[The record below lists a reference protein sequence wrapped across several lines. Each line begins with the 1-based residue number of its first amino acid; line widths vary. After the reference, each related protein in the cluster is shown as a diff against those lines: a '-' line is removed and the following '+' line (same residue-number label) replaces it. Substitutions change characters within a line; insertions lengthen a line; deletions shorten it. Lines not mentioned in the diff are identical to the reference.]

1 MELGGRADG
10 RCPGGDCDMG
20 PGRAAVLLAAWE
32 AWAERE
38 PKKRSLP
45 YASGPQQQLVD
56 VVFLLSYL
64 LCQVAVPSYP
74 SEWCSNRG
82 TDVPALLLSP
92 SLNESMPLI
101 TKQLQFLWGVPLIR
115 IFFNDILSKKLL
127 ENPEPAHVPPAS
139 SPQNVLPVKSESL
152 QQAGHVALLAQRVAP
167 AWPHVPAC
175 LCLMDSCFSLK
186 CFETI

>member
-56 VVFLLSYL
+56 VVFYYLICYAKWQSPATPLSGALTGGLMCLLS
-64 LCQVAVPSYP
+64 
-74 SEWCSNRG
+74 CS
-82 TDVPALLLSP
+82 
-92 SLNESMPLI
+92 
-101 TKQLQFLWGVPLIR
+101 
-115 IFFNDILSKKLL
+115 
-127 ENPEPAHVPPAS
+127 
-139 SPQNVLPVKSESL
+139 
-152 QQAGHVALLAQRVAP
+152 LLASTSP
-167 AWPHVPAC
+167 CP
-175 LCLMDSCFSLK
+175 
-186 CFETI
+186 